1 MKSVRNDLI
10 SSVVGSYLK
19 RRQYSEGDAFKRS
32 DLKLHQTLQEMAL
45 QGVVNSQASAQ
56 NVVALSSS
64 EVSDFELVNQYEM
77 LKGFI
82 SEASEPYRSQL
93 SYFLCP
99 MFVELYIE
107 LISSGHFAPAKKL
120 YSNYHGLFVDI
131 EGYSGLVKKLPTF
144 SAQDMY
150 THADITEFQK
160 VKHKVRISKD
170 CMEYFMRYIK
180 EAQLVTFMDLI
191 NMCFDIDICESQE
204 ISGIQ
209 LFDDIVQPE
218 KSSNKS
224 QSGAVKTPEKSP
236 STSSAD
242 AMAALK
248 QAIKNVNDGPPC
260 LPSVC
265 LYTISGGFQKLINVD
280 MSSKS
285 VLAAAF
291 DDSSIRLWNLERT
304 PIKSLPAVVDISRV
318 HLACDEVDEELENTG
333 GMSVMKTL
341 RGHGGP
347 VYGLSF
353 FPNHEILISCS
364 EDSTVRSWSMETHTN
379 LAIYKGHDF
388 PVWDVDTSQFG
399 LYFATASKDRTARLF
414 TLDRTF
420 PQRMFVGHSEDVD
433 CVKFHPN
440 AAYIATGSSDRTVR
454 LWSVHNGKLL
464 RVLHGHRG
472 SIYALA
478 FSPDGQCLVSAGE
491 DRRIKIWDLNTST
504 LLKELRGHTD
514 IVYNLSFSG
523 DGSLLSSCGMEQFIR
538 IWDVRRAVTHAASA
552 SSGSEGHTSPEMLA
566 SFPTKTTSH
575 RFVRFSKKNVLLVVG
590 VAATTPT

>member
-19 RRQYSEGDAFKRS
+19 RRQYSESETFKKS
-32 DLKLHQTLQEMAL
+32 DLRLHQTLHEMAL
-45 QGVVNSQASAQ
+45 QSVVSAQASAQ
-56 NVVALSSS
+56 NVITFSSS

-93 SYFLCP
+93 TYFLCP
-99 MFVELYIE
+99 MFLELYIE
-107 LISSGHFAPAKKL
+107 LTSSGHFAPAKKL
-120 YSNYHGLFVDI
+120 YSCYHGLFKDV
-131 EGYSGLVKKLPTF
+131 EGYCDLVKKLPTF

-150 THADITEFQK
+150 THTDILEFQK
-160 VKHKVRISKD
+160 VKHKVTISKD
-170 CMEYFMRYIK
+170 CMEYFMRYLK

-191 NMCFDIDICESQE
+191 NMCFDIDVCDTQE
-204 ISGIQ
+204 DCGIQ
-209 LFDDIVQPE
+209 LFDDSGQPE
-218 KSSNKS
+218 KPHKS
-224 QSGAVKTPEKSP
+224 QSGTVRTPEKSP

-242 AMAALK
+242 ALAALK

-265 LYTISGGFQKLINVD
+265 LYTISGGCQKLVNVD

-285 VLAAAF
+285 VLAVSF
-291 DDSSIRLWNLERT
+291 DDSSIRLWNLER
-304 PIKSLPAVVDISRV
+304 PLHESLPAVVDISKI
-318 HLACDEVDEELENTG
+318 HLACDEVDEEQEKSD
-333 GMSVMKTL
+333 GMAVMKTL

-347 VYGLSF
+347 VYGMSF
-353 FPNHEILISCS
+353 FPSHEMLISCS
-364 EDSTVRSWSMETHTN
+364 EDTTVRSWSMETHTN
-379 LAIYKGHDF
+379 MAIYKGHNY

-414 TLDRTF
+414 TLDRTY

-454 LWSVHNGKLL
+454 LWSIHTGKLV

-491 DRRIKIWDLNTST
+491 DRRIK
-504 LLKELRGHTD
+504 
-514 IVYNLSFSG
+514 V
-523 DGSLLSSCGMEQFIR
+523 
-538 IWDVRRAVTHAASA
+538 
-552 SSGSEGHTSPEMLA
+552 
-566 SFPTKTTSH
+566 
-575 RFVRFSKKNVLLVVG
+575 
-590 VAATTPT
+590 